1 MNFFQFLDTY
11 PWVSV
16 AAFAAIQLWF
26 FFSTQLKL
34 NELSHFFPSKKWET
48 YGDEEHLTLIAE
60 PEDSK
65 NAQELVKEINDYITK
80 TNGAVEYAVIK
91 DKTERRID
99 SLYEFATSKIS
110 FPTYLG
116 LMGTFFGV
124 YIGLKCFNAGLGQ
137 GDGGIT
143 DQMVKELIGGII
155 VSMVT
160 SLVGLVLM
168 TISNIHASNVQKKV
182 DTQKDEFFEFL
193 QMSVIPTLGTNVSS
207 SLNRLRS
214 TIGNFE
220 PSFRAVIEEFK
231 AAFRDCTDMF
241 KGTFAENA
249 EVLTKAVAEMGS
261 NMTLINENIQKQDQL
276 LTTLRQRDMVTT
288 LDKFVTAANSFDS
301 VTTSIQKLEEAKERI
316 IASTNT
322 LADKQETYN
331 KSLEIPTRLLQQV
344 NSILDRVTTFEQSI
358 NALGVNIAQ
367 TQLLGNTQIN
377 AIEAQLSAL
386 KTKTAW
392 FTGIRILRSK
402 NLTRFTKSRRKL
414 SMIFPTHSAVPFPRT
429 ETILRRLCRTSKP
442 PMILSSENARV
453 ELSRSWKSSLL
464 PLIRR
469 WMSRTPTGN
478 CLTLIVSR
486 LLKVALVKSRQP
498 LLTRQPLQMFPR
510 PFGKATL
517 RLKIWLVDRLSS
529 SVLLLPLATIPEV
542 KKNAENAASGH
553 SDVSRLEDAKERQQ
567 RILLAQLRG
576 HRHHLVCYHGGV
588 VCRVV

>member
-11 PWVSV
+11 PWVTV
-16 AAFAAIQLWF
+16 AAFAAIQLRF
-26 FFSTQLKL
+26 FVITYKKL

-48 YGDEEHLTLIAE
+48 SGDEEHLTLIAV
-60 PEDSK
+60 PEESK
-65 NAQELVKEINDYITK
+65 NAQKLVSEINDYITK

-110 FPTYLG
+110 FPTHLG

-124 YIGLKCFNAGLGQ
+124 YIGLECFNAGLGQ

-143 DQMVKELIGGII
+143 DQMIKELIGGII

-160 SLVGLVLM
+160 SLIGLFLM
-168 TISNIHASNVQKKV
+168 TISNIHTSNVQKKV
-182 DTQKDEFFEFL
+182 DAQRDEFFEFL

-231 AAFRDCTDMF
+231 TAFRDCTDMF

-249 EVLTKAVAEMGS
+249 EVLTKSVAEMGS

-276 LTTLRQRDMVTT
+276 LATLRQREMVVT
-288 LDKFVTAANSFDS
+288 LEKFVSAANSFDS

-322 LADKQETYN
+322 LAEKQESYN
-331 KSLEIPTRLLQQV
+331 QSLEIPTRLLQQV
-344 NSILDRVTTFEQSI
+344 NAILDRVTTFEKSI

-377 AIEAQLSAL
+377 AIEEQLNAL
-386 KTKTAW
+386 KTKHNLVYRYQDTEVEELEKIYKEQSKAVMELSDAFKRVVAQNKDDIETAMGD
-392 FTGIRILRSK
+392 FKKAYDEVVRTCKTGVQQKLDEFIEALNK
-402 NLTRFTKSRRKL
+402 TLDVEDANRKL
-414 SMIFPTHSAVPFPRT
+414 SNLDRLQALEASLGDIKAAIADKSALTDVSKAVR
-429 ETILRRLCRTSKP
+429 EGNAKIEDLARRPIVVQRATSSSGGSSSSGKETSKRGIWP
-442 PMILSSENARV
+442 F
-453 ELSRSWKSSLL
+453 
-464 PLIRR
+464 RR
-469 WMSRTPTGN
+469 
-478 CLTLIVSR
+478 
-486 LLKVALVKSRQP
+486 K
-498 LLTRQPLQMFPR
+498 
-510 PFGKATL
+510 
-517 RLKIWLVDRLSS
+517 
-529 SVLLLPLATIPEV
+529 
-542 KKNAENAASGH
+542 
-553 SDVSRLEDAKERQQ
+553 
-567 RILLAQLRG
+567 
-576 HRHHLVCYHGGV
+576 
-588 VCRVV
+588 

>member
-26 FFSTQLKL
+26 FFGTQLKL

-48 YGDEEHLTLIAE
+48 NGDEEHLTLIAE

-386 KTKTAW
+386 KTKHSLVYRYQDTQVEELDKIYKEQTKAVNDLSDAFRRAVSQNRDDIEKAMQGFKTAYD
-392 FTGIRILRSK
+392 TIVREC
-402 NLTRFTKSRRKL
+402 KSGVEQKLEEFITALNKTLDVEDANRKL
-414 SMIFPTHSAVPFPRT
+414 SN
-429 ETILRRLCRTSKP
+429 L
-442 PMILSSENARV
+442 
-453 ELSRSWKSSLL
+453 
-464 PLIRR
+464 
-469 WMSRTPTGN
+469 
-478 CLTLIVSR
+478 
-486 LLKVALVKSRQP
+486 
-498 LLTRQPLQMFPR
+498 
-510 PFGKATL
+510 
-517 RLKIWLVDRLSS
+517 DRLQALESGLGEIKTALADVSKAVREGNAKIEDLARRPIVVQRAASS
-529 SVLLLPLATIPEV
+529 SG
-542 KKNAENAASGH
+542 NNSGGEEK
-553 SDVSRLEDAKERQQ
+553 RRK
-567 RILLAQLRG
+567 RG
-576 HRHHLVCYHGGV
+576 IWPFR
-588 VCRVV
+588 RK

>member
-11 PWVSV
+11 PWVTV
-16 AAFAAIQLWF
+16 AAFAAIQLGF
-26 FFSTQLKL
+26 FFSTHIKL
-34 NELSHFFPSKKWET
+34 NELSRFFPSKNWET
-48 YGDEEHLTLIAE
+48 NSDEEDLTLIAV
-60 PEDSK
+60 PEESK
-65 NAQELVKEINDYITK
+65 NAQELVSEINNYITK

-91 DKTERRID
+91 DKTDRRID

-110 FPTYLG
+110 FPTHLG

-143 DQMVKELIGGII
+143 DQMIKELIGGTI

-182 DTQKDEFFEFL
+182 DAQRDEFFEFL

-231 AAFRDCTDMF
+231 TAFRDCTDMF

-249 EVLTKAVAEMGS
+249 EVLTKSVAEMGS

-276 LTTLRQRDMVTT
+276 LATLRQREMIVT
-288 LDKFVTAANSFDS
+288 LDKFVSAANSFDS

-322 LADKQETYN
+322 LTEKQESYN
-331 KSLEIPTRLLQQV
+331 QSLEIPTRLLQQV
-344 NSILDRVTTFEQSI
+344 NAILDRVTTFEKSI

-377 AIEAQLSAL
+377 AIEEQLNAL
-386 KTKTAW
+386 KTKHSLVYRYQDTEVEELEKIYKEQSKAVMDLSDA
-392 FTGIRILRSK
+392 FKRVVAQNKDDIESAMGDFKKAYDEVVRTCKTGVQQKLDEFIEALNK
-402 NLTRFTKSRRKL
+402 TLDVEDANRKL
-414 SMIFPTHSAVPFPRT
+414 SNLDRLQALEASLGDIKAAIADKSALTDVSKAVR
-429 ETILRRLCRTSKP
+429 EGNAKIEDLARRPIVVQRAASSSGGSSSSGKETSKRGIWP
-442 PMILSSENARV
+442 F
-453 ELSRSWKSSLL
+453 
-464 PLIRR
+464 RR
-469 WMSRTPTGN
+469 
-478 CLTLIVSR
+478 
-486 LLKVALVKSRQP
+486 K
-498 LLTRQPLQMFPR
+498 
-510 PFGKATL
+510 
-517 RLKIWLVDRLSS
+517 
-529 SVLLLPLATIPEV
+529 
-542 KKNAENAASGH
+542 
-553 SDVSRLEDAKERQQ
+553 
-567 RILLAQLRG
+567 
-576 HRHHLVCYHGGV
+576 
-588 VCRVV
+588 

>member
-11 PWVSV
+11 PWVTV
-16 AAFAAIQLWF
+16 AAFAAIQLGF
-26 FFSTQLKL
+26 FFSTRRKL

-48 YGDEEHLTLIAE
+48 SGDEEHLTLIAV
-60 PEDSK
+60 PEESK
-65 NAQELVKEINDYITK
+65 NAQELVSEINDYITK

-110 FPTYLG
+110 FPTHLG

-143 DQMVKELIGGII
+143 DQMIKELIGGII

-160 SLVGLVLM
+160 SLIGLVLM

-182 DTQKDEFFEFL
+182 DAQRDEFFEFL

-231 AAFRDCTDMF
+231 TAFRDCTDMF

-249 EVLTKAVAEMGS
+249 EVLTKSVAEMGS

-276 LTTLRQRDMVTT
+276 LATLRQREMVVT
-288 LDKFVTAANSFDS
+288 LDKFVSAANSFDS

-322 LADKQETYN
+322 LAEKQESYN
-331 KSLEIPTRLLQQV
+331 QSLEIPTRLLQQV
-344 NSILDRVTTFEQSI
+344 NAILDRVTTFEKSI
-358 NALGVNIAQ
+358 NALGVNIEQ

-377 AIEAQLSAL
+377 AIEEQLNAL
-386 KTKTAW
+386 KTKHNLVYRYQDTEVEELEKIYKEQSKAVMDLSDAFKRVVAQNKDDIETAMGD
-392 FTGIRILRSK
+392 FKEAYDEVVRTCKTGVQQKLDEFIEALNK
-402 NLTRFTKSRRKL
+402 TLDVEDANRKL
-414 SMIFPTHSAVPFPRT
+414 SNLDRLQALEASLGDIKAAIADKSALTDVSKAVR
-429 ETILRRLCRTSKP
+429 EGNAKIEDLARRPIVVQRAASSSGGSSSSGKETSKRGIWP
-442 PMILSSENARV
+442 F
-453 ELSRSWKSSLL
+453 
-464 PLIRR
+464 RR
-469 WMSRTPTGN
+469 
-478 CLTLIVSR
+478 
-486 LLKVALVKSRQP
+486 K
-498 LLTRQPLQMFPR
+498 
-510 PFGKATL
+510 
-517 RLKIWLVDRLSS
+517 
-529 SVLLLPLATIPEV
+529 
-542 KKNAENAASGH
+542 
-553 SDVSRLEDAKERQQ
+553 
-567 RILLAQLRG
+567 
-576 HRHHLVCYHGGV
+576 
-588 VCRVV
+588 

>member
-11 PWVSV
+11 PWVTV
-16 AAFAAIQLWF
+16 AAFAAIQLGF
-26 FFSTQLKL
+26 FFSTHKKL
-34 NELSHFFPSKKWET
+34 NELSRFFPSKKWET
-48 YGDEEHLTLIAE
+48 NGDEEHLTLIAV
-60 PEDSK
+60 PEVSK
-65 NAQELVKEINDYITK
+65 NAQELVSEINNYITK

-110 FPTYLG
+110 FPTHLG

-137 GDGGIT
+137 GNGGIT
-143 DQMVKELIGGII
+143 DQMIKELIGGII

-182 DTQKDEFFEFL
+182 DAQRDEFFEFL

-231 AAFRDCTDMF
+231 TAFRDCTDMF

-249 EVLTKAVAEMGS
+249 EVLTKSVAEMGS

-276 LTTLRQRDMVTT
+276 LATLRQREMIVT
-288 LDKFVTAANSFDS
+288 LDKFVSAANSFDS

-322 LADKQETYN
+322 LTEKQESYN
-331 KSLEIPTRLLQQV
+331 QSLEIPTRLLQQV
-344 NSILDRVTTFEQSI
+344 NAILDRVTTFEKSI

-377 AIEAQLSAL
+377 AIEEQLNAL
-386 KTKTAW
+386 KTKHSLVYRYQDTEVEELEKIYKEQSKAVMDLSDAFKRVVAQNKDDIETAMGD
-392 FTGIRILRSK
+392 FKKAYDEVVRTCKTGVQQKLDEFIEALNK
-402 NLTRFTKSRRKL
+402 TLDVEDANRKL
-414 SMIFPTHSAVPFPRT
+414 SNLDRLQALESSLSDIKAAIADKSALTDVSKAVR
-429 ETILRRLCRTSKP
+429 EGNAKIEDLARRPIVVQRAVSSSDGSSSSGKETSKRGIWP
-442 PMILSSENARV
+442 F
-453 ELSRSWKSSLL
+453 
-464 PLIRR
+464 RR
-469 WMSRTPTGN
+469 
-478 CLTLIVSR
+478 
-486 LLKVALVKSRQP
+486 K
-498 LLTRQPLQMFPR
+498 
-510 PFGKATL
+510 
-517 RLKIWLVDRLSS
+517 
-529 SVLLLPLATIPEV
+529 
-542 KKNAENAASGH
+542 
-553 SDVSRLEDAKERQQ
+553 
-567 RILLAQLRG
+567 
-576 HRHHLVCYHGGV
+576 
-588 VCRVV
+588 

>member
-11 PWVSV
+11 PWVTV
-16 AAFAAIQLWF
+16 AAFAAIQLGF
-26 FFSTQLKL
+26 FFSTHKKL
-34 NELSHFFPSKKWET
+34 NELSRFFPSKKWET
-48 YGDEEHLTLIAE
+48 NGDEEHLTLIAV
-60 PEDSK
+60 PEVSK
-65 NAQELVKEINDYITK
+65 NAQELVSEINNYITK

-110 FPTYLG
+110 FPTHLG

-137 GDGGIT
+137 GNGGIT
-143 DQMVKELIGGII
+143 DQMIKELIGGII

-182 DTQKDEFFEFL
+182 DAQRDEFFEFL

-231 AAFRDCTDMF
+231 TAFRDCTDMF

-249 EVLTKAVAEMGS
+249 EVLTKSVAEMGS

-276 LTTLRQRDMVTT
+276 LATLRQREMIVT
-288 LDKFVTAANSFDS
+288 LDKFVSAANSFDS

-322 LADKQETYN
+322 LTEKQESYN
-331 KSLEIPTRLLQQV
+331 QSLEIPTRLLQQV
-344 NSILDRVTTFEQSI
+344 NAILDRVTTFEKSI

-377 AIEAQLSAL
+377 AIEEQLNAL
-386 KTKTAW
+386 KTKHSLVYRYQDTEVEELEKIYKEQSKAVMDLSDAFKRVVAQNKDDIETAMGD
-392 FTGIRILRSK
+392 FKKAYDEVVRTCKTGVQQKLDEFIEALNK
-402 NLTRFTKSRRKL
+402 TLDVEDANRKL
-414 SMIFPTHSAVPFPRT
+414 SNLDRLQALEASLGDIKAAIADKSALTDVSKAVR
-429 ETILRRLCRTSKP
+429 EGNAKIEDLARRPIVVQRAASSSGGSSSSGKETSKRGIWP
-442 PMILSSENARV
+442 F
-453 ELSRSWKSSLL
+453 
-464 PLIRR
+464 RR
-469 WMSRTPTGN
+469 
-478 CLTLIVSR
+478 
-486 LLKVALVKSRQP
+486 K
-498 LLTRQPLQMFPR
+498 
-510 PFGKATL
+510 
-517 RLKIWLVDRLSS
+517 
-529 SVLLLPLATIPEV
+529 
-542 KKNAENAASGH
+542 
-553 SDVSRLEDAKERQQ
+553 
-567 RILLAQLRG
+567 
-576 HRHHLVCYHGGV
+576 
-588 VCRVV
+588 

>member
-1 MNFFQFLDTY
+1 MIIFHFLDTY
-11 PWVSV
+11 PWITV
-16 AAFAAIQLWF
+16 AAFAAIQFWF
-26 FFSTQLKL
+26 FFNTRARL
-34 NELSHFFPSKKWET
+34 NELDRFFPSKKWET
-48 YGDEEHLTLIAE
+48 KGDEESLTLIAE

-65 NAQELVKEINDYITK
+65 NAQELVGEINDYITK
-80 TNGAVEYAVIK
+80 TSGAVEYAVIK

-137 GDGGIT
+137 GNGGIT

-182 DTQKDEFFEFL
+182 DAQKDEFFEFL

-214 TIGNFE
+214 TIGQFE

-231 AAFRDCTDMF
+231 EAFRDCTDMF

-322 LADKQETYN
+322 LAEKQETYN
-331 KSLEIPTRLLQQV
+331 QSLEIPTRLLQQV

-377 AIEAQLSAL
+377 AIEEQLNAL
-386 KTKTAW
+386 KAKHRLVSGYQETQVDELDKIYQEQSQAVKDLSDAFKRVVAQNKDDIETAMDDFKKAYDDIVRKCKTGVEQKLEEFITALNK
-392 FTGIRILRSK
+392 TLDVEDA
-402 NLTRFTKSRRKL
+402 NRKL
-414 SMIFPTHSAVPFPRT
+414 SNLDRLQALEAGLGEIKAAIADKSALTDVSKAVR
-429 ETILRRLCRTSKP
+429 EGNAKIEDLARRPIVVQRAASPSGGTSS
-442 PMILSSENARV
+442 SSE
-453 ELSRSWKSSLL
+453 K
-464 PLIRR
+464 PRR
-469 WMSRTPTGN
+469 RGIW
-478 CLTLIVSR
+478 
-486 LLKVALVKSRQP
+486 
-498 LLTRQPLQMFPR
+498 
-510 PFGKATL
+510 PFRRK
-517 RLKIWLVDRLSS
+517 
-529 SVLLLPLATIPEV
+529 
-542 KKNAENAASGH
+542 
-553 SDVSRLEDAKERQQ
+553 
-567 RILLAQLRG
+567 
-576 HRHHLVCYHGGV
+576 
-588 VCRVV
+588 

>member
-1 MNFFQFLDTY
+1 MIIFHFLDTY
-11 PWVSV
+11 PWITV
-16 AAFAAIQLWF
+16 AAFAAIQFWF
-26 FFSTQLKL
+26 FFNTRARL
-34 NELSHFFPSKKWET
+34 NELDRFFPSNKWET
-48 YGDEEHLTLIAE
+48 KGSEESLTLIAA
-60 PEDSK
+60 PEESE
-65 NAQELVKEINDYITK
+65 NAQVLVGEINDYITK

-137 GDGGIT
+137 GNGGIT

-182 DTQKDEFFEFL
+182 DAQKDEFFEFL

-214 TIGNFE
+214 TIGQFE

-231 AAFRDCTDMF
+231 EAFRDCTDMF

-322 LADKQETYN
+322 LAEKQETYN
-331 KSLEIPTRLLQQV
+331 QSLEIPTRLLQQV

-377 AIEAQLSAL
+377 AIEEQLNAL
-386 KTKTAW
+386 KAKHRLVSGYQETQVDELDKIYQEQSQAVKDLSDAFKRVVAQNKDDIETAMDDFKKAYDVIVRKCKTGVEQKLEEFITALNK
-392 FTGIRILRSK
+392 TLDVEDA
-402 NLTRFTKSRRKL
+402 NRKL
-414 SMIFPTHSAVPFPRT
+414 SNLDRLQALEAGLGEIKAAIADKSALTDVSKAVR
-429 ETILRRLCRTSKP
+429 EGNAKIEDLARRPIVVQRAASPSGGTSS
-442 PMILSSENARV
+442 SSE
-453 ELSRSWKSSLL
+453 K
-464 PLIRR
+464 PRR
-469 WMSRTPTGN
+469 RGIW
-478 CLTLIVSR
+478 
-486 LLKVALVKSRQP
+486 
-498 LLTRQPLQMFPR
+498 
-510 PFGKATL
+510 PFRRK
-517 RLKIWLVDRLSS
+517 
-529 SVLLLPLATIPEV
+529 
-542 KKNAENAASGH
+542 
-553 SDVSRLEDAKERQQ
+553 
-567 RILLAQLRG
+567 
-576 HRHHLVCYHGGV
+576 
-588 VCRVV
+588 

>member
-11 PWVSV
+11 PWVTV
-16 AAFAAIQLWF
+16 AAFAAIQLGF
-26 FFSTQLKL
+26 FFSTRIKL

-48 YGDEEHLTLIAE
+48 SGDEEHLTLIAV
-60 PEDSK
+60 PEESK
-65 NAQELVKEINDYITK
+65 NAQELVSEINDYITK

-110 FPTYLG
+110 FPTHLG

-143 DQMVKELIGGII
+143 DQMIKELIGGII

-160 SLVGLVLM
+160 SLIGLVLM
-168 TISNIHASNVQKKV
+168 TISNIHASNVQKDV
-182 DTQKDEFFEFL
+182 DAQRDEFFEFL

-231 AAFRDCTDMF
+231 TAFRDCTDMF

-249 EVLTKAVAEMGS
+249 EVLTKSVAEMGS

-276 LTTLRQRDMVTT
+276 LATLRQREMVVT
-288 LDKFVTAANSFDS
+288 LDKFVSAANSFDA

-322 LADKQETYN
+322 LAEKQESYN
-331 KSLEIPTRLLQQV
+331 QSLEIPTRLLQQV
-344 NSILDRVTTFEQSI
+344 NAILDRVTTFEKSI
-358 NALGVNIAQ
+358 NALGVNIEQ

-377 AIEAQLSAL
+377 AIEEQLNAL
-386 KTKTAW
+386 KTKHNLVYRYQDTEVEELEKIYKEQSEAVMALSDAFKRVVAQNKDDIETAMGD
-392 FTGIRILRSK
+392 FKKAYDEVVRTCKTGVQQKLDEFIEALNK
-402 NLTRFTKSRRKL
+402 TLDVEDANRKL
-414 SMIFPTHSAVPFPRT
+414 SNLDRLQALEASLGDIKAAIADKSALTDVSKAVR
-429 ETILRRLCRTSKP
+429 EGNAKIEDLARRPIVVQRAASSSGGSSSSGKETSKRGIWP
-442 PMILSSENARV
+442 F
-453 ELSRSWKSSLL
+453 
-464 PLIRR
+464 RR
-469 WMSRTPTGN
+469 
-478 CLTLIVSR
+478 
-486 LLKVALVKSRQP
+486 K
-498 LLTRQPLQMFPR
+498 
-510 PFGKATL
+510 
-517 RLKIWLVDRLSS
+517 
-529 SVLLLPLATIPEV
+529 
-542 KKNAENAASGH
+542 
-553 SDVSRLEDAKERQQ
+553 
-567 RILLAQLRG
+567 
-576 HRHHLVCYHGGV
+576 
-588 VCRVV
+588 

>member
-1 MNFFQFLDTY
+1 MIIFHFLDTY
-11 PWVSV
+11 PWITV
-16 AAFAAIQLWF
+16 AAFAAIQFWF
-26 FFSTQLKL
+26 FFNTRARL
-34 NELSHFFPSKKWET
+34 NELDRFFPSKKWET
-48 YGDEEHLTLIAE
+48 KGDEESLTLIAE

-65 NAQELVKEINDYITK
+65 NAQELVGEINDYITK
-80 TNGAVEYAVIK
+80 TSGAVEYAVIK

-137 GDGGIT
+137 GNGGIT

-182 DTQKDEFFEFL
+182 DAQKDEFFEFL

-214 TIGNFE
+214 TIGQFE

-231 AAFRDCTDMF
+231 EAFRDCTDMF

-322 LADKQETYN
+322 LAEKQETYN
-331 KSLEIPTRLLQQV
+331 QSLEIPTRLLQQV

-377 AIEAQLSAL
+377 AIEEQLNAL
-386 KTKTAW
+386 KAKHRLVSGYQETQVDELDKIYQEQSQAVKDLSDAFKRVVAQNKDDIETAMDDFKKAYDDIVRKCKTGVEQKLEEFITALNE
-392 FTGIRILRSK
+392 TLDVEDA
-402 NLTRFTKSRRKL
+402 NRKL
-414 SMIFPTHSAVPFPRT
+414 SNLDRLQALEAGLGEIKAAIADKSALTDVSKAVR
-429 ETILRRLCRTSKP
+429 EGNAKIEDLARRPIVVQRAASPSGGTSS
-442 PMILSSENARV
+442 SSE
-453 ELSRSWKSSLL
+453 K
-464 PLIRR
+464 PRR
-469 WMSRTPTGN
+469 RGIW
-478 CLTLIVSR
+478 
-486 LLKVALVKSRQP
+486 
-498 LLTRQPLQMFPR
+498 
-510 PFGKATL
+510 PFRRK
-517 RLKIWLVDRLSS
+517 
-529 SVLLLPLATIPEV
+529 
-542 KKNAENAASGH
+542 
-553 SDVSRLEDAKERQQ
+553 
-567 RILLAQLRG
+567 
-576 HRHHLVCYHGGV
+576 
-588 VCRVV
+588 

>member
-1 MNFFQFLDTY
+1 MIIFHFLDTY
-11 PWVSV
+11 PWITV
-16 AAFAAIQLWF
+16 AAFAAIQFWF
-26 FFSTQLKL
+26 FFNTRARL
-34 NELSHFFPSKKWET
+34 NELDRFFPSKKWET
-48 YGDEEHLTLIAE
+48 KGDEESLTLIAE
-60 PEDSK
+60 PEDSQ
-65 NAQELVKEINDYITK
+65 NAQELVGEINDYITK
-80 TNGAVEYAVIK
+80 TSGAVEYAVIK

-137 GDGGIT
+137 GNGGIT

-182 DTQKDEFFEFL
+182 DAQKDEFFEFL

-214 TIGNFE
+214 TIGQFE

-231 AAFRDCTDMF
+231 EAFRDCTDMF

-322 LADKQETYN
+322 LAEKQETYN
-331 KSLEIPTRLLQQV
+331 QSLEIPTRLLQQV

-377 AIEAQLSAL
+377 AIEEQLNAL
-386 KTKTAW
+386 KAKHRLVSGYQETQVDELDKIYQEQSQAVKDLSDAFKRVVAQNKDDIETAMDDFKKAYDDIVRKCKTGVEQKLEEFITALNK
-392 FTGIRILRSK
+392 TLDVEDA
-402 NLTRFTKSRRKL
+402 NRKL
-414 SMIFPTHSAVPFPRT
+414 SNLDRLQALEAGLGEIKAAIADKSALTDVSKAVR
-429 ETILRRLCRTSKP
+429 EGNAKIEDLARRPIVVQRAASSSGGTSS
-442 PMILSSENARV
+442 SSE
-453 ELSRSWKSSLL
+453 K
-464 PLIRR
+464 PRR
-469 WMSRTPTGN
+469 RGIW
-478 CLTLIVSR
+478 
-486 LLKVALVKSRQP
+486 
-498 LLTRQPLQMFPR
+498 
-510 PFGKATL
+510 PFRRK
-517 RLKIWLVDRLSS
+517 
-529 SVLLLPLATIPEV
+529 
-542 KKNAENAASGH
+542 
-553 SDVSRLEDAKERQQ
+553 
-567 RILLAQLRG
+567 
-576 HRHHLVCYHGGV
+576 
-588 VCRVV
+588 